1 MTDFGPDRSVARI
14 AIKSGALGHR
24 QRLRGLSLTQRSCG
38 PDRAARPCRLLGTSR
53 GIRKTKRYGMSG
65 RGCGSLWFDVGSSDH
80 LAPLLSL
87 INYEGFKIGRGARKH
102 RAT

>member
-1 MTDFGPDRSVARI
+1 MAEMGQLLSSEDVRRTT
-14 AIKSGALGHR
+14 ALPPKAEVHP
-24 QRLRGLSLTQRSCG
+24 RSCYVAQV
-38 PDRAARPCRLLGTSR
+38 PQVAVSNRSKPTLFRSPPAE
-53 GIRKTKRYGMSG
+53 RYGMSG

-87 INYEGFKIGRGARKH
+87 IDYEGFKIGKGARKH